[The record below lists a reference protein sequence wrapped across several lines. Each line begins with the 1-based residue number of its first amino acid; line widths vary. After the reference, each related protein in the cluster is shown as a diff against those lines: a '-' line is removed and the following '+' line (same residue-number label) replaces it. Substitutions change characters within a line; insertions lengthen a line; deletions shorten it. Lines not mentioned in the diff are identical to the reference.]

1 MRNAQRGFTL
11 IEIMVVVVIL
21 AVLGALVVPKIL
33 ENVDKARVTRAQS
46 DIRAIQTALDLYRL
60 DNFKY
65 PTTEQGLQALVKQPV
80 DPTIT
85 NYRSGGYLGSL
96 PKDPWN
102 NTYQY
107 VSPGPDGRDYD
118 IITYGRDGKPG
129 GDGYDA
135 DISVSTLEQK
145 YSAAILSIGTT
156 GRDSQLDEES
166 RRIEGLV
173 GLLHERA
180 LLEGRD
186 FGLRIEPTAYEFVV
200 YEPRQDRWMTFD
212 QEHEFRRRDLPKG
225 LSFQLELDARIVVIK
240 PIDRNLAND
249 AAPPAPQLA
258 IAASGEGT
266 PFRLTLL
273 RDGTASK
280 ASVDGDALGKISRVS
295 SDQHVSSDQ
304 SEKRT

>member
-1 MRNAQRGFTL
+1 MRNTQSGFTL

-102 NTYQY
+102 NPYQY
-107 VSPGPDGRDYD
+107 VSPGPDGREYD

-145 YSAAILSIGTT
+145 
-156 GRDSQLDEES
+156 
-166 RRIEGLV
+166 
-173 GLLHERA
+173 
-180 LLEGRD
+180 
-186 FGLRIEPTAYEFVV
+186 
-200 YEPRQDRWMTFD
+200 
-212 QEHEFRRRDLPKG
+212 
-225 LSFQLELDARIVVIK
+225 
-240 PIDRNLAND
+240 
-249 AAPPAPQLA
+249 
-258 IAASGEGT
+258 
-266 PFRLTLL
+266 
-273 RDGTASK
+273 
-280 ASVDGDALGKISRVS
+280 
-295 SDQHVSSDQ
+295 
-304 SEKRT
+304 